1 MGIAVATALMTVA
14 CEGDGGVGLTAT
26 PGTTTSPI
34 ATAEAVPPIAPSAT
48 LALAADPCTLRTSLE
63 GRPLTAGPSFELGNV
78 VWQMCIGGAAAG
90 SSEKLLFKTSD
101 GGASWTLLS
110 QTTLG
115 NPPPEPG
122 VGELPN
128 GNAAEAL
135 FFVDE
140 QHGWLGLSSPGQNLF
155 RTDDSGVTWS
165 EVPVWPPGLPVLDV
179 SFSDAR
185 HGELTTPEGS
195 WTTSDGGETW
205 TQTP

>member
-1 MGIAVATALMTVA
+1 M
-14 CEGDGGVGLTAT
+14 
-26 PGTTTSPI
+26 
-34 ATAEAVPPIAPSAT
+34 
-48 LALAADPCTLRTSLE
+48 LRTSLE

-90 SSEKLLFKTSD
+90 SSEKLLFRTSD

-115 NPPPEPG
+115 NPPLEPG
-122 VGELPN
+122 IGELPN

-155 RTDDSGVTWS
+155 RTDDGGVTWS
-165 EVPVWPPGLPVLDV
+165 EVPVLPPGLPVLDV